1 MCVCVCLPRQLRCRR
16 GTEEVDTQT
25 TVTMRE
31 CVAGE
36 ILPDG
41 IATCVECEEGAFGL
55 VPGQRVSQCD
65 GCPAGAACAGGSHL
79 VAQAGKWRFSPHH
92 LTFFECEV
100 PSACTGYTE
109 TPVAVAGASARLL
122 ATVNG
127 STGGAGSNDGESSLQ
142 LAARRQEA
150 KRNAVEG
157 CGVEYRG
164 TLCSRCQP
172 GYGKLQGLECTECLP
187 PWASYALMVL
197 GVLLVLGAISI
208 LIRQTIKDGG
218 QISTRCTLLRLSSC
232 VQAYVA
238 HQCVRGCMA
247 VVEQIHAHEG
257 GADTPPNR
265 HFHFPARPAGV
276 CVCAIV
282 GLA

>member
-1 MCVCVCLPRQLRCRR
+1 M
-16 GTEEVDTQT
+16 
-25 TVTMRE
+25 TMRE

-218 QISTRCTLLRLSSC
+218 QISTRCTLLRLSSY

-238 HQCVRGCMA
+238 HQCAWVYGRG
-247 VVEQIHAHEG
+247 
-257 GADTPPNR
+257 
-265 HFHFPARPAGV
+265 
-276 CVCAIV
+276 
-282 GLA
+282 